1 MDFSNIAA
9 QIGQIFGLQPS
20 TLVLLLFVVTTAA
33 NVGARLIPNDA
44 TGALGVLRKICSI
57 VGVYVSSRVT
67 SGVTLNDVASAA
79 AATPAVAANVA
90 AASAPPTK

>member
-1 MDFSNIAA
+1 MDISNIAA

-20 TLVLLLFVVTTAA
+20 TLVLLLFLVTTAA

-44 TGALGVLRKICSI
+44 TGALGVLRKVCSI

-67 SGVTLNDVASAA
+67 SGVTVNDVASAA
-79 AATPAVAANVA
+79 ATTPPIDTKAQAQ
-90 AASAPPTK
+90 ASK